1 VRGAKPSKVEK
12 TKRMVSEPIGPHRYE
27 PPFKTLVPRP
37 LYVLRRDGRRPHFP
51 LTGLGTVMQERLSD
65 FVISVALFVV
75 AAFWLWKHMKTGAY
89 VSKRTLRSAEVL
101 IPFLRSPVRS
111 HY

>member
-1 VRGAKPSKVEK
+1 LLFTKLKPRGASFYADQACCQLLEERQDV
-12 TKRMVSEPIGPHRYE
+12 T
-27 PPFKTLVPRP
+27 P
-37 LYVLRRDGRRPHFP
+37 LQLAPDDHLAAGVNSVNLED
-51 LTGLGTVMQERLSD
+51 RL
-65 FVISVALFVV
+65 VISVALFVV

-101 IPFLRSPVRS
+101 IPFLRSPARS

>member
-1 VRGAKPSKVEK
+1 
-12 TKRMVSEPIGPHRYE
+12 
-27 PPFKTLVPRP
+27 
-37 LYVLRRDGRRPHFP
+37 
-51 LTGLGTVMQERLSD
+51 MQERLSD

-101 IPFLRSPVRS
+101 IPFLRSPARS